1 MNGRHLAGAA
11 ILAAVL
17 ATGGALLLARAALEP
32 VAPGS
37 VQTAIFTIAPGEP
50 VGGVATRLKRDGLL
64 KSALAFRLL
73 ARWRDL
79 ERDLQVGEFEL
90 SPAMTPGELL
100 DRIVSGQVV
109 TYEVVIPEGFTLA
122 QIADRLAEAG
132 VVDRD
137 AFLAVARAPET
148 AQALRVEGDGLEG
161 YLFPETYRIPRG
173 LSARAVA
180 RTLVQEFHRA
190 WAEIAPLARERDFS
204 MRETVTL
211 ASIVEKET
219 GAPQERPL
227 IASVFWN
234 RLNRSM
240 RLETDPTVIYGIA
253 DFDGNLRRRH
263 LEDRTNPYNTYV
275 ISGLPPGPI
284 ASPGRAAL
292 RAVVEPAESDY
303 LFFVSKND
311 GTHVFSQTYRDH
323 KRAVDRYQRRGRR
336 RQ

>member
-1 MNGRHLAGAA
+1 MSGRSIARAALLAV
-11 ILAAVL
+11 IL
-17 ATGGALLLARAALEP
+17 ATGGALLLAQAALEP

-37 VQTAIFTIAPGEP
+37 IQTSIFTVAPGEP

-90 SPAMTPGELL
+90 SPALAPGEIL
-100 DRIVSGQVV
+100 DRIVSGRVV
-109 TYEVVIPEGFTLA
+109 TYQVVIPEGFNLA
-122 QIADRLAEAG
+122 QIADRLAEAK

-137 AFLAVARAPET
+137 EFLAIARSPET
-148 AQALRVEGDGLEG
+148 AKVLRVEGEGLEG

-173 LSARAVA
+173 LPARAVA
-180 RTLVQEFHRA
+180 RTLVEEFHRV
-190 WAEIAPLARERDFS
+190 WEEIAPLAQARDFS
-204 MRETVTL
+204 MQETVTL

-219 GAPQERPL
+219 GAPEERPL

-234 RLNRSM
+234 RLERSM

-253 DFDGNLRRRH
+253 DFDGNIRRRH
-263 LEDRTNPYNTYV
+263 LEDRTNPYNTYLV
-275 ISGLPPGPI
+275 PGLPPGPI

-292 RAVVEPAESDY
+292 RAVVEPAESDF
-303 LFFVSKND
+303 LFFVSRND

-323 KRAVDRYQRRGRR
+323 VRAVDRYQRRGRR
-336 RQ
+336 K